1 MNLNKIFSDI
11 TKKLDALDRDRED
24 ILKLSRDMIRNCS
37 VAIKEIHRKNFSQY
51 LEKIKEI
58 KSYHIELV
66 GLVKKNPEVLGKY
79 LKTAEQEFM
88 EAVCLYALI
97 NNEDIPSPE
106 EYGVDPLNYLL
117 GLADVIGELRRF
129 LLDKIRKDDVE
140 DLDKYL
146 DRMEDIYTNLFSLDY
161 PKGLLEDLRQK
172 TDADRGII
180 ERTRGDVSISVQ
192 INKLN
197 ENLRKK
203 RDDDNAI

>member
-1 MNLNKIFSDI
+1 MNLNKIFSEI
-11 TKKLDALDRDRED
+11 TKKLDELDKDRED
-24 ILKLSRDMIRNCS
+24 ILKISRDMIRNCS
-37 VAIKEIHRKNFSQY
+37 VAIKEIHRKNFSEY

-58 KSYHIELV
+58 KDYHGELLR
-66 GLVKKNPEVLGKY
+66 LVKKSPELFGKY
-79 LKTAEQEFM
+79 LKTPEQEFT
-88 EAVCLYALI
+88 EAICLYALI
-97 NNEDIPSPE
+97 KEEDLPSPE

-197 ENLRKK
+197 QNLRKK
-203 RDDDNAI
+203 KDDDNAI